1 MAKSGSIDYELTRDD
16 IITEALELLGVLP
29 EGGSPSAAQLTS
41 CARTLNSMLKAWQTR
56 GTHLFVNQR
65 TYLFLQKADREY
77 NLHLTAS
84 SSDEL
89 TTSFY
94 ATAVNGEVAAS
105 ATAVTVDDGT
115 NITDADR
122 IGILAADN
130 TMHWTTV
137 ASGGGTTSIV
147 LTTAD
152 TSNKLLDGAI
162 VYTYTTKASRFRKI
176 NHATWREAPTSDFG
190 FHDSLDGA
198 EIDIDVI
205 ARTDYASLSAKDAGG
220 RVNQIYYDKTWPNAV
235 LRVWPQPDKGGRYL
249 VLWVER
255 PIEDMDSASDNF
267 DMPQEWS
274 LAIGCNL
281 AMWLAPK
288 FGVADKTW
296 KRIAILARE
305 ALFDA
310 ESGDS
315 EGGMFL
321 QPDMERG

>member
-1 MAKSGSIDYELTRDD
+1 M
-16 IITEALELLGVLP
+16 ITEALEMLGVLP
-29 EGGSPSAAQLTS
+29 EGVAPTAAQLTS
-41 CARTLNSMLKAWQTR
+41 CSRTLNSMLKAWQTR

-65 TYLFLQKADREY
+65 TYLFMQKGDREY
-77 NLHLTAS
+77 ALHLTAA
-84 SSDEL
+84 SSDEY

-94 ATAVNGEVAAS
+94 ATTVNGEVAATV
-105 ATAVTVDDGT
+105 TAVEVDSGA
-115 NITDADR
+115 NIADADR
-122 IGILAADN
+122 IGILAADG

-147 LTTAD
+147 LTAAD
-152 TSNKLLDGAI
+152 ADNALADGAV
-162 VYTYTTKASRFRKI
+162 VYSYTTKTSRPRKI
-176 NHATWREAPTSDFG
+176 LHATWREAPKNDWG

-205 ARTDYASLSAKDAGG
+205 ARTDYASLSQKSADG
-220 RVNQIYYDKTWPNAV
+220 RVNQIYFDKTWPKATV
-235 LRVWPQPDKGGRYL
+235 RVWPEPDKGGRYL

-255 PIEDMDSASDNF
+255 AIEDVETDVNF

-274 LAIGCNL
+274 LAIGVNL

-296 KRIAILARE
+296 GRIVALARE
-305 ALFDA
+305 SLFDA
-310 ESGDS
+310 ESGDT

-321 QPDMERG
+321 QPDMSQG